1 MYDRPDS
8 LAIVDRFAEHYKI
21 SKKQAATMYQIF
33 IESFY
38 DFLEKGEGRVYIEN
52 LGQFK
57 VVKKNGKAAI
67 QFNPSMV
74 LVHIAQDLVDKGFV
88 HTRHKRIPEEKV

>member
-1 MYDRPDS
+1 
-8 LAIVDRFAEHYKI
+8 
-21 SKKQAATMYQIF
+21 
-33 IESFY
+33 
-38 DFLEKGEGRVYIEN
+38 VYIEN